1 MISVDRLKYRMPSRD
16 SDVEII
22 TRQGIRKYNI
32 EFIKYELNRWIIDL
46 SKGVYEISSLTYLI
60 AIDLLKKIPSAQKY
74 IQAKYFAYL
83 YR

>member
-1 MISVDRLKYRMPSRD
+1 M
-16 SDVEII
+16 EII

-60 AIDLLKKIPSAQKY
+60 AIDLLKK
-74 IQAKYFAYL
+74 
-83 YR
+83 YRQHKNIYKRNILLFI